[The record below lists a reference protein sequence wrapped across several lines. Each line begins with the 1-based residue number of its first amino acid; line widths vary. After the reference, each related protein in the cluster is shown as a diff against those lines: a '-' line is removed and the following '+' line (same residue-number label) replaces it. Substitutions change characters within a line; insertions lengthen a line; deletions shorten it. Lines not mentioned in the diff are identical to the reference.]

1 MLRVL
6 SRGWPMILGLLL
18 VANLFLEGARLFPTA
33 RATDTHEYKVVP
45 YGVSDREAILNQYG
59 RAGWE
64 LVAIDPAHGGFIFER
79 Q

>member
-1 MLRVL
+1 MLRAL
-6 SRGWPMILGLLL
+6 TRAWPVILGLLF
-18 VANLFLEGARLFPTA
+18 VANLFLEGGRLLPAA
-33 RATDTHEYKVVP
+33 RAADTHEYKVVP
-45 YGVSDREAILNQYG
+45 YDASNREAILNQYG